1 MKKSKV
7 NPAQLSL
14 WAEEEASTPAPAN
27 TTEKWYTLD
36 EIIVRR
42 ERWADEEYS
51 IRAKELQAQG
61 LPLAEIASVMGYRES
76 TILNF
81 LASDSSTPAQLE
93 RLALAILGDLDAGFI
108 GNDGMK
114 HLYRCIATGIIDGQV
129 LAAYQYERPARKSPA
144 PPLEDDDID

>member
-1 MKKSKV
+1 MKKPTV

-14 WAEEEASTPAPAN
+14 WAEETGEPATP
-27 TTEKWYTLD
+27 EKWYTLD

-61 LPLAEIASVMGYRES
+61 LSIAKIAEVMGYRES
-76 TILNF
+76 TILRW
-81 LASDSSTPAQLE
+81 LASDSSSPAQLE
-93 RLALAILGDLDAGFI
+93 RLALALLGDLDPGFL

-114 HLYRCIATGIIDGQV
+114 HLYRCIATGIVDGQV
-129 LAAYQYERPARKSPA
+129 LAAYQYERPARSKPL
-144 PPLEDDDID
+144 PPLENGEVD